1 MVRYSAAPFPG
12 FCLLTDKT
20 GPEPLSIPYSYTE
33 TVHPILE
40 KARLANM
47 KK

>member
-1 MVRYSAAPFPG
+1 MVRYSAAPCPG

-20 GPEPLSIPYSYTE
+20 GPEPLSIPYSF
-33 TVHPILE
+33 TVHSILE
-40 KARLANM
+40 KVRLANM